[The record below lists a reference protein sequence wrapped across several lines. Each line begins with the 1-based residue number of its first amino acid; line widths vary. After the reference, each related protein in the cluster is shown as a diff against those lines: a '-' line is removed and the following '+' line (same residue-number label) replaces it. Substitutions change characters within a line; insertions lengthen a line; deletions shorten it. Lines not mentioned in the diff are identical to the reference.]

1 MIERTCM
8 APELSEVALK
18 VDQALARDPH
28 LPLPGATI
36 AGRYRIKALLG
47 FGGMSAVYAAEDS
60 TLGRELALK
69 ILYPKLKKNEDLVTR
84 FVLEASTLAK
94 VRSRH
99 VVSVYDIG
107 FAHTD
112 GAGEL
117 PFMTLELLR
126 GVDLWSLIHERAR
139 PEVARGVRYIAE
151 ACEGLAAAHV
161 LGIVHRDLKPEN
173 LFVARD
179 ADGSEYV
186 KVFDFGIAKAP
197 RPLGARPLTRVGES
211 MGSPRYMSPEQLQ
224 LPQDIDAR
232 SDVWALGAV
241 LYEVLTGR
249 PAFDGGSPLEI
260 CSNILSKRPLA
271 PALLRSDIPLGLS
284 EVVERC
290 LSRDR
295 TGRYAD
301 MAELCEALSPFVEV
315 LEEPPHARPAR
326 IRHVLGR
333 ETDDVPI
340 LLRRRRAPSVPSL
353 PGQTPVPRSSGEFL
367 KSGLRRLWDRFKT
380 EG

>member
-1 MIERTCM
+1 M

-28 LPLPGATI
+28 LPLPGAII

-69 ILYPKLKKNEDLVTR
+69 ILYPKLRKNEDLVTR

-112 GAGEL
+112 AVGEL

-126 GVDLWSLIHERAR
+126 GVDLWSLIHERER

-224 LPQDIDAR
+224 LPQDIDAQ

-249 PAFDGGSPLEI
+249 PAFEGGSPLEI

-271 PALLRSDIPLGLS
+271 PAFIRSDLPLGIS

-295 TGRYAD
+295 AARYAD

-315 LEEPPHARPAR
+315 LEEPPHARPLR
-326 IRHVLGR
+326 IRRVLGR

-353 PGQTPVPRSSGEFL
+353 SAQTPVPRSSGEFL
-367 KSGLRRLWDRFKT
+367 RSGLRRLWDRFKT
-380 EG
+380 EA

>member
-1 MIERTCM
+1 M

-18 VDQALARDPH
+18 VDQALLRDPH

-47 FGGMSAVYAAEDS
+47 FGGMSAVYAAEDAA
-60 TLGRELALK
+60 LGRELALK
-69 ILYPKLKKNEDLVTR
+69 VLYPKLKKNEELVTR

-99 VVSVYDIG
+99 VVAVYDIG
-107 FAHTD
+107 FTHAE
-112 GAGEL
+112 GVGEL

-126 GVDLWSLIHERAR
+126 GVDLWTAIHEHAR

-161 LGIVHRDLKPEN
+161 QGIVHRDLKPEN
-173 LFVARD
+173 LFVAQD

-249 PAFDGGSPLEI
+249 PAFEGGSPLEI
-260 CSNILSKRPLA
+260 CSNILSKRPIA
-271 PALLRSDIPLGLS
+271 PSAIRQDLPPGLS

-295 TGRYAD
+295 AARYAD
-301 MAELCEALSPFVEV
+301 MAELCEALAPFVEV
-315 LEEPPHARPAR
+315 LEEPPHARVLR
-326 IRHVLGR
+326 VRHVLGR
-333 ETDDVPI
+333 ETEETPI
-340 LLRRRRAPSVPSL
+340 LLRRRRAPSLPSL
-353 PGQTPVPRSSGEFL
+353 PEQTPAPRSSGEFL
-367 KSGLRRLWDRFKT
+367 KGGLRRLWARFRSH
-380 EG
+380 G